1 MSRFRPF
8 ALLICTAFATAASAP
23 CLGQIPEVHPSAQE
37 SVEVH
42 RLLCE
47 EDSAIDKLPAA
58 QQYYAIFRVAA
69 HCWLIR
75 DRAATRAEIDRAK
88 L

>member
-8 ALLICTAFATAASAP
+8 ALLICTAFATAASA
-23 CLGQIPEVHPSAQE
+23 QE

-42 RLLCE
+42 RLLSE

-58 QQYYAIFRVAA
+58 QQDYAIFRVAA

-75 DRAATRAEIDRAK
+75 NRAATRAEIDRAK